1 MFVYVFDIRFNYE
14 TVHNI
19 GLVVGETG
27 IERHS
32 VSLYT
37 ILYKLHSKNL
47 KVYKEWKRH
56 IFPFFNRAEAIYYF
70 HFCDSCLLIR
80 WRIVAARV
88 IDHFCLS
95 LSVANKRNLLR
106 SPSQRVYLL
115 KCAGGAIA
123 NLSRVY
129 ARRIKVIFR
138 VCQSDRAQQVF
149 PAFPEWLL
157 HLLRDN
163 LYIVAEN

>member
-47 KVYKEWKRH
+47 KVYKE
-56 IFPFFNRAEAIYYF
+56 
-70 HFCDSCLLIR
+70 
-80 WRIVAARV
+80 
-88 IDHFCLS
+88 
-95 LSVANKRNLLR
+95 
-106 SPSQRVYLL
+106 
-115 KCAGGAIA
+115 
-123 NLSRVY
+123 
-129 ARRIKVIFR
+129 
-138 VCQSDRAQQVF
+138 
-149 PAFPEWLL
+149 
-157 HLLRDN
+157 
-163 LYIVAEN
+163 